1 MLDRISKIATI
12 FAASVAIV
20 VILIGGVAWAVRL
33 DANMRVL
40 QEEVSAMRRDVDEM
54 KENQR
59 IILDSLERLEAAFV
73 NHAHDEDGR
82 VVIPLSKR

>member
-40 QEEVSAMRRDVDEM
+40 QEEVSALRRDVDEM

-59 IILDSLERLEAAFV
+59 IILDSLEAAFV
-73 NHAHDEDGR
+73 THTRDEDGR
-82 VVIPLSKR
+82 VVIPLTQR

>member
-1 MLDRISKIATI
+1 MLDRVSKIIAVIAAT
-12 FAASVAIV
+12 VAIV

-33 DANMRVL
+33 DTNMRVL
-40 QEEVSAMRRDVDEM
+40 QEEVSALRRDVDEM

-73 NHAHDEDGR
+73 THTHDEDGR
-82 VVIPLSKR
+82 AVIPLSKR

>member
-73 NHAHDEDGR
+73 NHTHDEDGR
-82 VVIPLSKR
+82 VMIPLSKR

>member
-40 QEEVSAMRRDVDEM
+40 QEEVSAMRQDVDEM
-54 KENQR
+54 KGNQR
-59 IILDSLERLEAAFV
+59 IILDSLERLEAASV
-73 NHAHDEDGR
+73 NHTHDEDGR